1 VVNRKSIALN
11 FLILLITVLFF
22 ALPSQTQ
29 AVIESTLGGTL
40 IANINPKY
48 PKPGEVVNI
57 KLSAYGYSLENSKI
71 SWFVNQKLQL
81 EGMAKKEHVVTVG
94 PNGSQTNVTILIE
107 NSAGKQ
113 IVKNLTFNPAEVDL
127 IWEADTYI
135 PDDYKGA
142 ALPSLGSK
150 VTVTA
155 IPNLKETGF
164 NIPAN
169 ELIFT
174 WTKDYKILPNQSGRG
189 RDSFSFD
196 LDQPNTQIDVLV
208 QSPNFKIEAYNRAVV
223 VAHKPELILY
233 PIKPLLGRILE
244 AFSSS
249 FTISS
254 DVSGLQIEPYFIP
267 KNLISQGLIRYDWST
282 SNQNII
288 SSSKNSISLNQ
299 LNNQE
304 KSTLSVKLYS
314 RLEDTVLDK
323 QDWQV
328 VLNKQNPFFGL

>member
-1 VVNRKSIALN
+1 MVNRQSNTLN
-11 FLILLITVLFF
+11 SFILLIAVLFF

-57 KLSAYGYSLENSKI
+57 KLSSYGYSLENSKI

-81 EGMAKKEHVVTVG
+81 EGSAKKEHVVTMG
-94 PNGSQTNVTILIE
+94 PNGSQTTVTILVE

-113 IVKNLTFNPAEVDL
+113 IVKNLTFNPADVDL
-127 IWEADTYI
+127 IWEADTYV

-150 VTVTA
+150 VRVTA

-196 LDQPNTQIDVLV
+196 LDQPNTQIDILI
-208 QSPNFKIEAYNRAVV
+208 QSPNFKIEAYNRVVV

-249 FTISS
+249 FTISP
-254 DVSGLQIEPYFIP
+254 DISGLQIEPYFIP

-282 SNQNII
+282 SNQTVV
-288 SSSKNSISLNQ
+288 SSSKNSINLDQ

-304 KSTLSVKLYS
+304 KSSLSVKLYS
-314 RLEDTVLDK
+314 RLENTVLDK
-323 QDWQV
+323 QDWRV